1 MFKLRDYQN
10 EAVYSVF
17 RYFDKHKAASGDP
30 VIVLPTGTGKS
41 LVIAEFFRLLLT
53 WFPGQKAMLLTHVK
67 ELIAQ
72 NYDNMI

>member
-30 VIVLPTGTGKS
+30 VIVLPTGCHEAGTLIRMFDGSLKKS
-41 LVIAEFFRLLLT
+41 
-53 WFPGQKAMLLTHVK
+53 
-67 ELIAQ
+67 
-72 NYDNMI
+72 